1 MEVEAMATQVDTVR
15 AGWRAQDGMSSQV
28 SYTGNLVTILLGAW
42 LVAGLMVDAWAHQNL
57 ARLETFF
64 TPWHAM
70 FYSGFLATAGW
81 IVWTVGRRV
90 RAEHSWTAIPR
101 GYRLGLVGIA
111 IFGVGGIG
119 DMLWH
124 IIFGIEKNIAALLSP
139 THLLLFLGGM
149 LILTT
154 PLRAEWGAPGSPEAT
169 RSLRQFLPALLSI
182 ALATTLTTFI
192 TMYVW
197 AFTHRLPFQTQQ
209 TQYVVA
215 SGFGELT
222 QVAGVADILWSNV
235 VLMVPVLLLLR
246 RWRLPFGS
254 VTLLLVLTTTLM
266 EIPVEF
272 HTYENMI
279 VALVVG
285 LLADG
290 LIAALRLA
298 PGGANGAYRAFAMMV
313 PLLLWGG
320 YMLAGQLRYGLAW
333 SPELWAGAIVLT
345 SLSGLGLSLLLT
357 VSDAIPGPSNP
368 SPALPRS

>member
-1 MEVEAMATQVDTVR
+1 MATLLDAVS
-15 AGWRAQDGMSSQV
+15 AGWRAQDGKSSQV
-28 SYTGNLVTILLGAW
+28 SYAGNLVTILLGAW

-81 IVWTVGRRV
+81 IIWLVSRRV
-90 RAEHSWTAIPR
+90 RAERNWPAIPR

-111 IFGVGGIG
+111 TFGVGGIG

-154 PLRAEWGAPGSPEAT
+154 PLRAEWGAPGSLAER

-197 AFTHRLPFQTQQ
+197 AFTHRAPFYAQG
-209 TQYVVA
+209 TQYFVA

-222 QVAGVADILWSNV
+222 QVVGVADILWSNV
-235 VLMVPVLLLLR
+235 VLMAPVLLLLR

-254 VTLLLVLTTTLM
+254 VTLLFVLTTTLM
-266 EIPVEF
+266 EVPVEF
-272 HTYENMI
+272 HTYENVI
-279 VALVVG
+279 VALLVG

-290 LIAALRLA
+290 LIAALRLS
-298 PGGANGAYRAFAMMV
+298 PGSRTGAYRAFAMIA

-357 VSDAIPGPSNP
+357 AGDAIPASSGTG
-368 SPALPRS
+368 PALPRS